1 MTLQYIDVMFQISIL
16 YIVEIYYFATVPLR
30 RKGKPYMNSKK
41 TGTWVAT
48 YGMLISLA
56 FIFSYLEAMIPIPMP
71 VPGVKLGLAN
81 LVTIVGLYTVGIRG
95 TVAVSLVRIVLVGFT
110 FGNASSMIY
119 SLAGG
124 AVSLILMILFRQ
136 TNWFSQVGVSIIGGI
151 GHNIGQISIAALVVQ
166 TAGVFYYLP
175 FLMIAGIVAG
185 GVIGLLG
192 GLVTARI
199 QNFIKKM

>member
-1 MTLQYIDVMFQISIL
+1 
-16 YIVEIYYFATVPLR
+16 
-30 RKGKPYMNSKK
+30 MNSKK

-124 AVSLILMILFRQ
+124 AVSLLLMILFRQ